1 VMSTM
6 FATQGSVGSGL
17 GSTQSD
23 GGGMAVNVQAFLKP
37 ARKRLGTVDAERII
51 KVVDLAIEKIELLC
65 ITSSPEFQLL
75 EQEAGADEEFSFPP
89 VVASALDNHRQCE
102 AAYEQGLTAGE
113 GGHSPEDDGGAS
125 YFALQKST
133 RTLLGAIQRAALPE
147 LMQAAAEVEDGQGG
161 LGLALAKLRSLREL
175 LFEKLLT
182 TVDEERKRQEYL
194 AGLIARESESNDE
207 ISKLE
212 SEVADLEADRDAEV
226 SKREK
231 TIQRVLEDLQ
241 LITQQGNF
249 VADRVQKGATARITK
264 DEEAGAA
271 KLKQLK
277 VEIHGWKPGK
287 DDSKEDK
294 EIKGM
299 EMILHERRSANHNEE
314 KELRKRKQKTELGI
328 DRIIEEF
335 DGSML
340 EKQTEID
347 EIMRLYTDEK
357 IQLTELEER
366 LAVIKVEYD
375 IIMEERKRERDRR
388 EKAAEELAKMVKAA
402 LLMQKFW
409 RAYKA
414 RKALKKATSKKGKG
428 KKKK

>member
-1 VMSTM
+1 M
-6 FATQGSVGSGL
+6 G
-17 GSTQSD
+17 
-23 GGGMAVNVQAFLKP
+23 
-37 ARKRLGTVDAERII
+37 AR
-51 KVVDLAIEKIELLC
+51 
-65 ITSSPEFQLL
+65 SFQ
-75 EQEAGADEEFSFPP
+75 
-89 VVASALDNHRQCE
+89 
-102 AAYEQGLTAGE
+102 
-113 GGHSPEDDGGAS
+113 
-125 YFALQKST
+125 
-133 RTLLGAIQRAALPE
+133 
-147 LMQAAAEVEDGQGG
+147 
-161 LGLALAKLRSLREL
+161 ALAKLRALRDL

-182 TVDEERKRQEYL
+182 TVDEERRRQEYL

-207 ISKLE
+207 IYKLE

-249 VADRVQKGATARITK
+249 VADRVQKGAAARISK
-264 DEEAGAA
+264 DEEAGNA
-271 KLKQLK
+271 KLKQLQ

-287 DDSKEDK
+287 TEDKDAK

-299 EMILHERRSANHNEE
+299 EQILTDRQTANRAEE

-335 DGSML
+335 DASML
-340 EKQTEID
+340 DKQTEID
-347 EIMRLYTDEK
+347 EINRLYTDEK
-357 IQLTELEER
+357 VQLSELEER

-414 RKALKKATSKKGKG
+414 RKALKKATSKKGGKKG

>member
-1 VMSTM
+1 
-6 FATQGSVGSGL
+6 L
-17 GSTQSD
+17 GSTD
-23 GGGMAVNVQAFLKP
+23 RGVVVNVEAFLKP

-51 KVVDLAIEKIELLC
+51 KVVDLGIEKIELLC

-75 EQEAGADEEFSFPP
+75 EQEAGADDEFSFPP
-89 VVASALDNHRQCE
+89 AVAQALAEHRSCE
-102 AAYEQGLTAGE
+102 AAYENGLNTGD
-113 GGHSPEDDGGAS
+113 GDNPEDDGGSS

-133 RTLLGAIQRAALPE
+133 RMLLGAIQRAALPE
-147 LMQAAAEVEDGQGG
+147 LMQAAAEVEDGQSG
-161 LGLALAKLRSLREL
+161 LGLALAKFRQLRAL

-212 SEVADLEADRDAEV
+212 AEVSALEADRDGET

-249 VADRVQKGATARITK
+249 VADRVQKGAASRIAK
-264 DEEAGAA
+264 DEESGTA
-271 KLKQLK
+271 KMKQLTL
-277 VEIHGWKPGK
+277 EINGWKPGK
-287 DDSKEDK
+287 DDDK
-294 EIKGM
+294 EAKEVKGL
-299 EMILHERRSANHNEE
+299 EQILLERRTSNQNEE

-335 DGSML
+335 DVSML

-347 EIMRLYTDEK
+347 EINRLYIDEK
-357 IQLTELEER
+357 LQLSELEER
-366 LAVIKVEYD
+366 LATIKVEYD

-409 RAYKA
+409 RAFKA
-414 RKALKKATSKKGKG
+414 RKALKKATSKGGKKG